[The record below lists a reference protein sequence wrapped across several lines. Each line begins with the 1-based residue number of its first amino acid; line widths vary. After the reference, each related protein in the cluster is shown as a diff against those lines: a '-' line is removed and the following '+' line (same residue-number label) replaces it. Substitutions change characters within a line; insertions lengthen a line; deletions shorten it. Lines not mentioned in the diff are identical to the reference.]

1 MIKIDTNFAP
11 KAIGPYSQAVFV
23 GNTLY
28 SSGQIALDPLT
39 MLLVGGGIE
48 SQTEQV
54 CLNLGEVLKEAGL
67 GYEDVV
73 KTTIFLDNIDNFS
86 KVNEIYGRF
95 FSHKPARSTVEVS
108 KLPLG
113 ALVEI
118 EIVAIKP

>member
-11 KAIGPYSQAVFV
+11 KAIWPYSQAVFV
-23 GNTLY
+23 WNTLY
-28 SSGQIALDPLT
+28 SSWQIALDPLT
-39 MLLVGGGIE
+39 MLLVWWWIE

-54 CLNLGEVLKEAGL
+54 CLNLWEVLKEAGL
-67 GYEDVV
+67 WYEDVV

-86 KVNEIYGRF
+86 KVNEIYWRF

-108 KLPLG
+108 KLPLW